1 MFSHMYFY
9 QHYFVS
15 ILCISCYNLG
25 IYSVFGDMKIQINL
39 LRNFAQ
45 EINTR
50 QGRPRGWFFFSPI
63 YLAQTLFFR
72 QNAFIW
78 PRQMSG
84 PDNYLKNM
92 HLICLSQTNNWIFF
106 LVQKYVYF
114 SFEGYLSGLFYF
126 WLPSTSPYCV
136 TYLWALV
143 SCASVGRSV
152 AHSIKIF

>member
-50 QGRPRGWFFFSPI
+50 QGRPRGWFFFRTIISPKRF
-63 YLAQTLFFR
+63 LFI

-84 PDNYLKNM
+84 PDNNLKNM
-92 HLICLSQTNNWIFF
+92 HLICLSQTNNWNFF
-106 LVQKYVYF
+106 LVQKYVDF

-126 WLPSTSPYCV
+126 WLPSTSLHWKCYFPFSPCV
-136 TYLWALV
+136 MFI
-143 SCASVGRSV
+143 SRSV
-152 AHSIKIF
+152 SGALY